1 MICFCKRMS
10 VERCWV
16 IIGRF
21 SRKVCDGRCATD
33 AGRSTGTDRATRF
46 TVHAGRCHRAVAM
59 AALPPRD
66 GTQWPVAWPD
76 QPRLLR
82 SPAGRKDVFLGERR
96 YHYDHQTTLFT
107 TAEMPVVSQ
116 ITTASAEQP
125 FFGVV
130 VMIDPAEVGP
140 SPLMPRY
147 RRRSLHRPPRPW
159 PSIPSIRL
167 SWTQRCDSCARSI
180 PHPKPGSL
188 LHLSGG
194 RSSFG
199 CCRDHSATRCWP
211 WPRAAGRPNDE
222 WAGRSSGCVTILIN
236 RCGSMLWPETW
247 VISVSSF
254 HHHFKA
260 VTAMSPLQFQKHLR
274 LQEARRLLR
283 SGDVDATAAAFR
295 VGYDDTSHFS
305 REYRRQFGEPPLRD
319 VRRLRNEPVP
329 TDRAAF

>member
-1 MICFCKRMS
+1 MDVARRMQEDRLELI
-10 VERCWV
+10 ERL
-16 IIGRF
+16 
-21 SRKVCDGRCATD
+21 AL
-33 AGRSTGTDRATRF
+33 

-66 GTQWPVAWPD
+66 GTRWPVAWPD

-82 SPAGRKDVFLGERR
+82 SPAGWKDVFLGERR

-130 VMIDPAEVGP
+130 VMIDPAEAGAITLDAAIASGPFIVHHGHGRP
-140 SPLMPRY
+140 SPRSGSPRCSGATRAHARFPIRAGQLAPLI
-147 RRRSLHRPPRPW
+147 RRE
-159 PSIPSIRL
+159 IVIRL
-167 SWTQRCDSCARSI
+167 LQGPQRDQVLAMAARS
-180 PHPKPGSL
+180 GSTDKRV
-188 LHLSGG
+188 G
-194 RSSFG
+194 RAIERLRHDF
-199 CCRDHSATRCWP
+199 DQP
-211 WPRAAGRPNDE
+211 
-222 WAGRSSGCVTILIN
+222 L
-236 RCGSMLWPETW
+236 GSMPAGDLG
-247 VISVSSF
+247 SVSSF